1 MDNMIPTLAK
11 PLSPELAQRQNVPED
26 LDAAAEQFEAIFIQ
40 TLLKQARQSKLAD
53 DILGSSAGDN
63 YTEML
68 EQERAKSMAQNM
80 NLGIAE
86 ALVKQFC
93 HGARKPSVNEL
104 IVILLPV
111 YLMLAKAQFRPTAS
125 LWV

>member
-1 MDNMIPTLAK
+1 MDSLVPTIAK
-11 PLSPELAQRQNVPED
+11 PLSPELVQRQRAPED
-26 LDAAAEQFEAIFIQ
+26 LHAAAEQFEAIFIQ

-53 DILGSSAGDN
+53 DILGSNAGDN

-86 ALVKQFC
+86 ALVKQFDR
-93 HGARKPSVNEL
+93 GAGKSLGNQML
-104 IVILLPV
+104 VI
-111 YLMLAKAQFRPTAS
+111 K
-125 LWV
+125 

>member
-1 MDNMIPTLAK
+1 MDNIIPTLAK
-11 PLSPELAQRQNVPED
+11 PLSPELAQRKNVPED
-26 LDAAAEQFEAIFIQ
+26 LNAAAEQFEAIFIQ

-86 ALVKQFC
+86 ALVKQFG
-93 HGARKPSVNEL
+93 HGARKPSGN
-104 IVILLPV
+104 
-111 YLMLAKAQFRPTAS
+111 
-125 LWV
+125 

>member
-1 MDNMIPTLAK
+1 MDNMIPAIAE
-11 PLSPELAQRQNVPED
+11 PLSPELAQLQRAPED
-26 LDAAAEQFEAIFIQ
+26 LHAAAEQFEAIFIQ

-68 EQERAKSMAQNM
+68 EQEREKSMAQNM

-86 ALVKQFC
+86 ALVKQFG
-93 HGARKPSVNEL
+93 HGVRKPSGN
-104 IVILLPV
+104 
-111 YLMLAKAQFRPTAS
+111 
-125 LWV
+125 

>member
-1 MDNMIPTLAK
+1 MELPSLSSEHIIRSEALTKK
-11 PLSPELAQRQNVPED
+11 PDRNAD
-26 LDAAAEQFEAIFIQ
+26 LREVAEQFEAIFIQ

-86 ALVKQFC
+86 ALVKQFG
-93 HGARKPSVNEL
+93 HGARKPSGN
-104 IVILLPV
+104 
-111 YLMLAKAQFRPTAS
+111 
-125 LWV
+125 

>member
-1 MDNMIPTLAK
+1 MDIKPTAIDLQTSMMLGQQTSK
-11 PLSPELAQRQNVPED
+11 SKED
-26 LDAAAEQFEAIFIQ
+26 LKQVAEQFEAIFIQ

-68 EQERAKSMAQNM
+68 EQERAKTMAQSM

-86 ALVKQFC
+86 ALVKQFG
-93 HGARKPSVNEL
+93 HGTGKPSGN
-104 IVILLPV
+104 
-111 YLMLAKAQFRPTAS
+111 
-125 LWV
+125 

>member
-1 MDNMIPTLAK
+1 MDSIIPAMAQ
-11 PLSPELAQRQNVPED
+11 PLSPELARRQSAPED
-26 LDAAAEQFEAIFIQ
+26 LHAAAEQFEAIFIQ

-68 EQERAKSMAQNM
+68 EQERAKTMAQSM

-86 ALVKQFC
+86 ALVKQFG
-93 HGARKPSVNEL
+93 HGTGKPSGN
-104 IVILLPV
+104 
-111 YLMLAKAQFRPTAS
+111 
-125 LWV
+125 

>member
-1 MDNMIPTLAK
+1 MATRSDGVPPTAFNA
-11 PLSPELAQRQNVPED
+11 STID
-26 LDAAAEQFEAIFIQ
+26 
-40 TLLKQARQSKLAD
+40 D

-86 ALVKQFC
+86 ALVKQFD
-93 HGARKPSVNEL
+93 HGARKPSGN
-104 IVILLPV
+104 
-111 YLMLAKAQFRPTAS
+111 
-125 LWV
+125 

>member
-1 MDNMIPTLAK
+1 MDNMFPAIAK
-11 PLSPELAQRQNVPED
+11 PLSPELAQRQHAPED
-26 LDAAAEQFEAIFIQ
+26 LNAAAEQFEAIFIQ

-68 EQERAKSMAQNM
+68 ERERAKSMAENM

-86 ALVKQFC
+86 ALVKQFG
-93 HGARKPSVNEL
+93 HGALKPSGN
-104 IVILLPV
+104 
-111 YLMLAKAQFRPTAS
+111 
-125 LWV
+125 

>member
-1 MDNMIPTLAK
+1 MDNMFPAITK
-11 PLSPELAQRQNVPED
+11 PLSPELAQRQHAPED
-26 LDAAAEQFEAIFIQ
+26 LNAAAEQFEAIFIQ

-68 EQERAKSMAQNM
+68 ERERAKSMAKNM

-86 ALVKQFC
+86 ALVKQFG
-93 HGARKPSVNEL
+93 HGARKSSGN
-104 IVILLPV
+104 
-111 YLMLAKAQFRPTAS
+111 
-125 LWV
+125 

>member
-1 MDNMIPTLAK
+1 MDNMFPAIAT
-11 PLSPELAQRQNVPED
+11 PLSPELAQRQHAPED
-26 LDAAAEQFEAIFIQ
+26 LNAAAEQFEAIFIQ

-68 EQERAKSMAQNM
+68 ERERAKSMAKNM

-86 ALVKQFC
+86 ALVKQFG
-93 HGARKPSVNEL
+93 HGARKSSGN
-104 IVILLPV
+104 
-111 YLMLAKAQFRPTAS
+111 
-125 LWV
+125 

>member
-1 MDNMIPTLAK
+1 MNKMVQVTGNL
-11 PLSPELAQRQNVPED
+11 LSPELVQRQSAPED
-26 LDAAAEQFEAIFIQ
+26 LRAAAEQFEAIFIQ

-86 ALVKQFC
+86 ALVKQFGR
-93 HGARKPSVNEL
+93 GAGKPSGN
-104 IVILLPV
+104 
-111 YLMLAKAQFRPTAS
+111 
-125 LWV
+125 

>member
-1 MDNMIPTLAK
+1 MDNMFPAIAK
-11 PLSPELAQRQNVPED
+11 PLSPELAQRKRAPED
-26 LDAAAEQFEAIFIQ
+26 LHAAAEQFEAIFIQ

-86 ALVKQFC
+86 ALVKQFGR
-93 HGARKPSVNEL
+93 GAGKPSGN
-104 IVILLPV
+104 
-111 YLMLAKAQFRPTAS
+111 
-125 LWV
+125 

>member
-1 MDNMIPTLAK
+1 MDNMFPAIAK
-11 PLSPELAQRQNVPED
+11 PLSPELAQRQHAPED
-26 LDAAAEQFEAIFIQ
+26 LNAAAEQFEAIFIQ

-80 NLGIAE
+80 SLGIAE
-86 ALVKQFC
+86 ALVNQFG
-93 HGARKPSVNEL
+93 HGARKPLGN
-104 IVILLPV
+104 
-111 YLMLAKAQFRPTAS
+111 
-125 LWV
+125 